1 MENFDDQLDKFLKN
15 DRFIAWVTQPDN
27 ELDAYWKQWMETHPD
42 QVDDLL
48 HAKEFTLNLSAPSS
62 DTKDLAESIWLHI
75 DEHTQD
81 TDNTLYPVKKTKWYA
96 IAASVTGMLMVLSTA
111 YYFLSTKKTARGDI
125 QKSVAIQTQFN
136 NNTLNRTNITTENRV
151 VYLVD
156 GSKIILQPGSS
167 ITHITFLQ
175 KDKREITLQGSAFF
189 EVAKD
194 AKRPFYVYANDIIL
208 RVLGTSFNVTAGKKI
223 GDVNVL
229 VHTGKVSVFKKNHI
243 KQDSIILT
251 PNQQMMY
258 EAQTQT
264 LVKSIVEGDL
274 TLRKPQHEKDER
286 LFTFEETPVSSIFS
300 VMQQAY
306 GIPIDY
312 NEKKLAGYKVTSY
325 MNNESFEEKME
336 IICDAINAIYS
347 IKNNKVIVESK

>member
-1 MENFDDQLDKFLKN
+1 VENFDDQLDKFLKN
-15 DRFIAWVTQPDN
+15 DRFITWVTQPDK
-27 ELDAYWKQWMETHPD
+27 ELDAYWKHWMEINPGQASD
-42 QVDDLL
+42 VL
-48 HAKEFTLNLSAPSS
+48 HAKEFVLNLSTPSA
-62 DTKDLAESIWLHI
+62 DARELAESIWLYI
-75 DEHTQD
+75 DNHTQYP
-81 TDNTLYPVKKTKWYA
+81 DNLIHPVKKTRWYA
-96 IAASVTGMLMVLSTA
+96 IAASITGMLMVLSTA
-111 YYFLSTKKTARGDI
+111 YYFLSNKKATRRDI
-125 QKSVAIQTQFN
+125 QKTAAIQTQTN
-136 NNTLNRTNITTENRV
+136 NDTLSRTNITTENKV

-175 KDKREITLQGSAFF
+175 KNKREVALHGSAFF

-208 RVLGTSFNVTAGKKI
+208 RVLGTSFNVTAGKKK

-229 VHTGKVSVFKKNHI
+229 VHTGKVSVFKKNNI
-243 KQDSIILT
+243 QQDSIILM
-251 PNQQMMY
+251 PNQQMTY

-274 TLRKPQHEKDER
+274 TLRKPLREKDEH

-312 NEKKLAGYKVTSY
+312 NEKKLASYKVTSY

-336 IICDAINAIYS
+336 IICDAINAAYS